1 MRWVSF
7 ATCLIGLAAIPP
19 LSAQDPSYL
28 RDVRPILDKHCTS
41 CHQPASKQSDLD
53 LTTFA
58 RFEAG
63 GKRGPAFVAGSPEQS
78 LVMQFITAALKPSM
92 PMGQPPLAATD
103 VSTLREWITS
113 GAKDDSPSELVSS
126 EPVVYHQP
134 PVITALRFSPDGETL
149 AVSGNREVLLH
160 RADGSGLVKRLP
172 GKADRIL
179 SIAFSPDGNLMIAG
193 GGTPARFGEIQF
205 WEPREGTLLRVV
217 EATSDTVFGASLSP
231 DGSKVAVGCADN
243 TVRAFDTATGKE
255 LYKISAHEN
264 WVLGTAFGMDSK
276 RLVSVGRDRAAK
288 LIDASAG
295 QFLENVNQMHGEL
308 AAVARHPKADE
319 IVIGG
324 EDRVPYIYRMDRP
337 RNMKVG
343 EDATLI
349 RQLADQEGAI
359 FALDW
364 SPDGTRVA
372 VAGAGPSVN
381 IYDAKSGVALA
392 SCKGHTAGIYTVA
405 FSPDSTHLATGGFDG
420 QVRLYS
426 TQDCSLEKSFVPVP
440 LVGGAQ

>member
-1 MRWVSF
+1 MRRMWF
-7 ATCLIGLAAIPP
+7 ATCLAGLIARA
-19 LSAQDPSYL
+19 LLEAQDPSYL
-28 RDVRPILDKHCTS
+28 RDIRPILDKHCTS

-53 LTTFA
+53 LTTYA
-58 RFEAG
+58 GLQAG
-63 GKRGPAFVAGSPEQS
+63 GKRGPAFVAGSSEQS
-78 LVMQFITAALKPSM
+78 LVIQFITAAVKPSM
-92 PMGQPPLAATD
+92 PMGQPPLAAAD
-103 VSTLREWITS
+103 VSAIREWISS
-113 GAKDDSPSELVSS
+113 GAKDDSPLDIASS
-126 EPVVYHQP
+126 GPAVYHQP
-134 PVITALRFSPDGETL
+134 PVITALRFSPDGQTL
-149 AVSGNREVLLH
+149 AVSGNREILLH
-160 RADGSGLVKRLP
+160 RADGGGLVKRLS
-172 GKADRIL
+172 GRSERIL
-179 SIAFSPDGNLMIAG
+179 SIAFSADGKLMIAG

-205 WEPREGTLLRVV
+205 WEPHEGKLLRAA

-243 TVRAFDTATGKE
+243 TVRAFDSATGKE

-264 WVLGTAFGMDSK
+264 WVLGTAFGIDSR

-288 LIDASAG
+288 LIDANAG

-324 EDRVPYIYRMDRP
+324 EDRIPYVYKMDRP

-349 RQLADQEGAI
+349 RQLAAQDGAI

-372 VAGAGPSVN
+372 VGGAGPSVN
-381 IYDAKSGVALA
+381 IYDADTGLPVA
-392 SCKGHTAGIYTVA
+392 SCKGHTAGIYAVA
-405 FSPDSTHLATGGFDG
+405 FSPDSTRLATGGFDG

-426 TQDCSLEKSFVPVP
+426 ATSCMLEKSFVPVP
-440 LVGGAQ
+440 LTGGLQ